1 MIGEFDRKEAIVA
14 RHRSVIVPWLLVALW
29 ICVIW
34 GHSLLPGV
42 DSSSESAWFMG
53 LVRRAAAW
61 LYTTDIP
68 AVSHFLAAHPS
79 ILKVLSDTDR
89 LHFLIR
95 KGAHFSE
102 YFVLGLLVL
111 YAVRRTLRSLMSMA
125 LTLCAIWATVPGI
138 DETIQRFV
146 PGRAGMVRDV
156 MIDMG
161 GFGTAVALCLPF
173 LAIGSLIAG
182 PRDRR

>member
-1 MIGEFDRKEAIVA
+1 MKKKVNWFYPFLLLALMVAIYCFSAQVA
-14 RHRSVIVPWLLVALW
+14 D
-29 ICVIW
+29 
-34 GHSLLPGV
+34 
-42 DSSSESAWFMG
+42 DSSLTSGRVCRILAQQFFSGYWDLSSEAQNKVVEG
-53 LVRRAAAW
+53 LSFV
-61 LYTTDIP
+61 
-68 AVSHFLAAHPS
+68 V
-79 ILKVLSDTDR
+79 
-89 LHFLIR
+89 R